1 VSGVDLVA
9 RAQAAAPGLAGAAKA
24 TDGGGLS
31 AATSDI
37 LAGIG
42 LFRLGGARPRAADVA
57 EALRHLA
64 RGCGASAFLAAAA
77 HDGVARVP
85 EAARAEV
92 GARGQ
97 DPIIIT
103 ASLAEEAECVWSGSG
118 GTLRGRWR
126 AMPGLGVA
134 DWVWLSGPDFSA
146 LVAPSDLIQVA
157 RTQLGGL
164 RGVGWS
170 DAVANDLAVPV
181 TRIGPALEPLPGAG
195 LRALALVLGTAEG
208 AFEDYVRATRARISG
223 IGGKAVATF
232 TQVQVRVAESEAE
245 MKAAA
250 ALWEGIVAAGDDAE
264 AQRDAAYVARL
275 CLGAV
280 TRLVRQMGAM
290 GLAETNPVQRRYRD
304 LRTFAAAP
312 ELGYDEA
319 LAARGRAI
327 LGIDEAGA
335 QAAA

>member
-1 VSGVDLVA
+1 MKGSDLIA
-9 RAQAAAPGLAGAAKA
+9 RAEGAASSLA
-24 TDGGGLS
+24 EAGRTTDSGGLS
-31 AATSDI
+31 PEGLAT
-37 LAGIG
+37 LADIG
-42 LFRLGGARPRAADVA
+42 LFRLGQRLVTPADAA
-57 EALRHLA
+57 EALRRLA
-64 RGCGASAFLAAAA
+64 HGCGASAYLAALA
-77 HDGVARVP
+77 HDGVARIP

-92 GARGQ
+92 HAAGDDPVVVAAEYPDDADLDRAR
-97 DPIIIT
+97 
-103 ASLAEEAECVWSGSG
+103 SG

-126 AMPGLGVA
+126 GVPGLRHA
-134 DWVWLSGPDFSA
+134 DWVWLNGSDFSA
-146 LVAPSDLIQVA
+146 LVPVSDLIHA
-157 RTQLGGL
+157 ERTQLGGL

-170 DAVANDLAVPV
+170 DVVVNDLAVPAA
-181 TRIGPALEPLPGAG
+181 RIGPRLEPLPGAEMIK
-195 LRALALVLGTAEG
+195 LALVLGTAEG
-208 AFEDYVRATRARISG
+208 AFADYVRATRARISG

-250 ALWEGIVAAGDDAE
+250 ALWDGIVAGQGDAE
-264 AQRDAAYVARL
+264 AQRDGAFVARL

-327 LGIDEAGA
+327 LGIGEAGA
-335 QAAA
+335 QAA